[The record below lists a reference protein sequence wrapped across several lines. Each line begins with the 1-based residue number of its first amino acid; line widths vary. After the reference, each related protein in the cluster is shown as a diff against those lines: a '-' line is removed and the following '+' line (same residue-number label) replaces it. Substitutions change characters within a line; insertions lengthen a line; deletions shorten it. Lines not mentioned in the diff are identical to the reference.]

1 MLIAAAAA
9 FVTPVSTPVM
19 TLLVEPGRYGFKY
32 FVIVGVPLLPLT
44 YLVTVQL
51 ASLVFPFGPP

>member
-19 TLLVEPGRYGFKY
+19 TLLVEPGRYGFEY
-32 FVIVGVPLLPLT
+32 FVIVGVPLLLLT
-44 YLVTVQL
+44 YLVTVLL
-51 ASLVFPFGPP
+51 ASLVFPFDPP